1 MWEIQLS
8 PRPAEMACLGATEVQ
23 WLDCYQPAPVGKAEG
38 SIKVSFLNYGKKRD
52 FETSREQGLEVLL
65 ELKTQPKM

>member
-1 MWEIQLS
+1 MIHTRESDLAVSALTALINTHRQAVCMREIQLS

-38 SIKVSFLNYGKKRD
+38 SIKVSF
-52 FETSREQGLEVLL
+52 
-65 ELKTQPKM
+65 